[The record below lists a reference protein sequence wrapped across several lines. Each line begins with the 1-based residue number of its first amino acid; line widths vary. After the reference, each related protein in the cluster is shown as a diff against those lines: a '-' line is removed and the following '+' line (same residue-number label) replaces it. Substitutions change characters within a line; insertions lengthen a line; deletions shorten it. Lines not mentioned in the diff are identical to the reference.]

1 MPSTADAL
9 RKLAEALS
17 IVSGEK
23 AGEGEPGDK
32 PTEGKEAD
40 GDGEWDEDDSEDHD
54 EGDEGDGDDSY
65 FDSGGETGDLP
76 SPEWKDLPEDI
87 LKSIPKEK
95 QPTPKPG
102 LALPI
107 DDWEGYRIHPPAKAG
122 DRVERIEDKAS
133 PGDLSR
139 YRHEMDKHLP
149 DAAIV
154 SRLATKLARFIMAQ
168 QTRAWSFDEEE
179 GLLDPARLARV
190 VTEPS
195 MPLAYKK
202 EHEGKFKETTLT
214 ILVDNSGSM
223 GGGNKTVIA
232 AMCTD
237 ILTRVFERCGIKV
250 EVLGWTTHGTTSVPR
265 EKGGRFCFL
274 RHLIYKD
281 ASVPY
286 RRVRNNF
293 GWMWSGRGFS
303 QNVDGEALI
312 WAYNRLVCRPEPRKI
327 LMVISDGEPAAEYWH
342 ESGSCSRDPL
352 TSHLRQVI
360 AQIEE
365 RGVVELVAIG
375 AEHDVRPFYKNS
387 IYVPDV
393 ERLGA
398 VLMDKLISMF
408 KPGGT

>member
-23 AGEGEPGDK
+23 ADGEGEPGDK
-32 PTEGKEAD
+32 PTDEQEAEAD
-40 GDGEWDEDDSEDHD
+40 GDSEDGDSED
-54 EGDEGDGDDSY
+54 DDSY
-65 FDSGGETGDLP
+65 SDFDSGDLP
-76 SPEWKDLPEDI
+76 SPEWKDLPEEI

-102 LALPI
+102 LALAT
-107 DDWEGYRIHPPAKAG
+107 DDWEGYRIHPPAKRG

-133 PGDLSR
+133 PGDLST
-139 YRHEMDKHLP
+139 YRRGMDKELP

-154 SRLATKLARFIMAQ
+154 SRLASKLARFIMAQ

-190 VTEPS
+190 ITEPS

-223 GGGNKTVIA
+223 SGSKIAIA

-250 EVLGWTTHGTTSVPR
+250 EVLGWTTYGTTSTPR

-293 GWMWSGRGFS
+293 GWMWRGSELS

-342 ESGSCSRDPL
+342 HNYACKEL
-352 TSHLRQVI
+352 VNHLRQVI

-393 ERLGA
+393 ETLGA